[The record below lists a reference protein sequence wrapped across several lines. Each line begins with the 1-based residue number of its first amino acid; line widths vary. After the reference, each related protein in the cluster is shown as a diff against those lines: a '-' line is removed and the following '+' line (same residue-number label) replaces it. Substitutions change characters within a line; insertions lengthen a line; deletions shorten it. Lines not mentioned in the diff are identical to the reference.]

1 MGISSDLRGLK
12 VLYIPPRYLDPNASD
27 EDKNV
32 YEYYKQIMRNL
43 HTNEQSGL
51 ILPQVLDDKGE
62 QYFKFELMS
71 MTGQKTYDVS
81 SVIKRY
87 EKDIITALMASQMM
101 LGGENGGSFSL
112 AESLSNIS
120 EMAIES
126 KLLEIQEQL
135 NHDLVRQLFELNNMS
150 TDVMP
155 EIRFGKVDKTDLDV
169 LSKYIQRIAS
179 VGLISQDANTANWIA
194 EQANMPKPF
203 ADTEIDVEEARVQ
216 LTGYSSG
223 AGEGQATA
231 GEGTSTSRAGQ
242 GDASATN
249 KENA

>member
-1 MGISSDLRGLK
+1 
-12 VLYIPPRYLDPNASD
+12 
-27 EDKNV
+27 
-32 YEYYKQIMRNL
+32 MRNL

-71 MTGQKTYDVS
+71 MTGQKSYDVS
-81 SVIKRY
+81 GVIKRY

-135 NHDLVRQLFELNNMS
+135 NHDMLRQIFELNGMR

-155 EIRFGKVDKTDLDV
+155 EIRFGSVDKTDLDV
-169 LSKYIQRIAS
+169 LSKFIQR
-179 VGLISQDANTANWIA
+179 VGAVGMLADTPETINWIA
-194 EQANMPKPF
+194 QQAKMPKPF
-203 ADTEIDVEEARVQ
+203 DDTSIDQETAREALVGF
-216 LTGYSSG
+216 TSN
-223 AGEGQATA
+223 AGEGMTS
-231 GEGTSTSRAGQ
+231 GMGNGTGSSTGSSGDSSTSNG
-242 GDASATN
+242 
-249 KENA
+249 ENT